1 MEFDSLGPIRLVHI
15 DNLAEWDLLVF
26 HPDRHR
32 VAQCLGRAVG
42 LRADDRSTVAMR
54 WRIEVWRMTPR
65 RRALHDDKRA
75 YQKPED
81 QKPED
86 QKPEDQKPEDQKH
99 FDFHCDS

>member
-1 MEFDSLGPIRLVHI
+1 MEFDSLGPIRPGHI
-15 DNLAEWDLLVF
+15 DKFAEWDLLVF

-42 LRADDRSTVAMR
+42 LRADDRSTGAMR

-65 RRALHDDKRA
+65 RRSLHDAKREC
-75 YQKPED
+75 Q
-81 QKPED
+81 QL
-86 QKPEDQKPEDQKH
+86 EDQKPEDQKH